1 MAEAQQLVYLASPAG
16 QGQGGIFLA
25 ALDLQSG
32 KIAEPTR
39 VSDGPGS
46 FLAMHPT
53 GKFLY
58 SVAQVRGQPRG
69 LVRAYAIDPKTR
81 GLTLLN
87 EQSSEGGGPCHV
99 NVHPSGKCLIA
110 VNYGEGNFCLLPIA
124 ADGKLGPASAV
135 VQHEGK
141 GPNPKRQSEPHPH
154 SVNFAPS
161 AATSAAPREGSG
173 ETPKPQG
180 SIALIAD
187 LGLDQIKLYDVDA
200 SAGKVIAHD
209 PPDAPAPPGAGPRH
223 LAFSPDGKFA
233 YVSDEMTDAV
243 TAYVWDAQRGALREV
258 QTISSLPDDY
268 PPAEADKNTTS
279 EVAVHPNGKF
289 VYIANRGHDS
299 IAVFARDASS
309 GKLTPG
315 GHTSVQG
322 RNPRHFAID
331 PSGNWMLIA
340 NQDSHNV
347 AVLRI
352 NPQTGELTPAN
363 QSLDMRQP
371 MCVLFVK

>member
-1 MAEAQQLVYLASPAG
+1 MAHAQQIVYLASPAG
-16 QGQGGIFLA
+16 QGAGGIFLA
-25 ALDLQSG
+25 TLDPQSG

-39 VSDGPGS
+39 VAEGPAS
-46 FLAMHPT
+46 FLAMHSS

-58 SVAQVRGQPRG
+58 SVAQVRGQPKG
-69 LVRAYAIDPKTR
+69 LVRAYAIDAKTR

-110 VNYGEGNFCLLPIA
+110 VNYGEGNFCVLPIEA
-124 ADGKLGPASAV
+124 NGKLRAATTT

-141 GPNPKRQSEPHPH
+141 GPNPKRQNEPHPH
-154 SVNFAPS
+154 SVNFSPGDGA
-161 AATSAAPREGSG
+161 
-173 ETPKPQG
+173 
-180 SIALIAD
+180 IALIAD
-187 LGLDQIKLYDVDA
+187 LGIDRIKLYDVDA
-200 SAGKVIAHD
+200 PAGKVTPHD

-243 TAYVWDAQRGALREV
+243 TAYAWDAQRGALSEV
-258 QTISSLPDDY
+258 QTISSLPKDY
-268 PPAEADKNTTS
+268 PSAEADKNTTS
-279 EVAVHPNGKF
+279 EVAVHPDGKL

-299 IAVFARDASS
+299 IAVFGRDAST

-322 RNPRHFAID
+322 KNPRHFAID

-347 AVLRI
+347 AILRI